1 MLIPHGTLVAVTDG
15 KRLELLRN
23 AGTETDPALSAL
35 PTPTLDV
42 HSMAGGVHHRRSPAN
57 PDHHLLEEDAFAAA
71 AADWLNREAIANRI
85 DDLIVIAAP
94 RTLGEL
100 RRHYHVTLKERL
112 RAELHK
118 EMTGRTPVEIAEE
131 LKAAR

>member
-1 MLIPHGTLVAVTDG
+1 
-15 KRLELLRN
+15 
-23 AGTETDPALSAL
+23 
-35 PTPTLDV
+35 
-42 HSMAGGVHHRRSPAN
+42 
-57 PDHHLLEEDAFAAA
+57 LEEDAFAAA